1 MEALIDLPRAIQN
14 GFRERRNIEIRELE
28 DIVDRQR
35 AKVSELSS
43 LDTETRARIGPA
55 VATAYL
61 TTLVDPARGRS
72 VKNFALD
79 HEPLIVRTVL
89 LLGLFSFWGEHQKY
103 FYALPQESQTSILIV
118 VALAFFV
125 TRFVFSVLDRASRWL
140 AYLWRLCLVASAA
153 LLLRYRDGWMKS
165 VHESGLLVAGRRWPN
180 WKQLS
185 ISTAELD
192 RVFVVSL
199 SGVLA
204 MALLPLVSSVSDEIV
219 GFIRR
224 RVSTS
229 TASCARMI
237 QRLFEL
243 ALLAE
248 REGFESGDTESQRS
262 LAFGNYL
269 AGRGRLL
276 IVDSLESLARFSETQ
291 WKNSILTGDRV
302 ADYSVVRL
310 ADGVA
315 AAARSWKRE
324 AATGISG
331 LDHMRESFAVALV
344 DAVDGRWGAL
354 AIDTVR
360 ESRLTKALRSL
371 RRLVAIAI
379 VLAAGAL
386 TILHPFE
393 WTRVL
398 SGASMGPI
406 FMIVA
411 GGIAIVVDP
420 SVGDRI
426 SAAAKVTGGILK
438 N

>member
-1 MEALIDLPRAIQN
+1 M
-14 GFRERRNIEIRELE
+14 
-28 DIVDRQR
+28 
-35 AKVSELSS
+35 
-43 LDTETRARIGPA
+43 
-55 VATAYL
+55 
-61 TTLVDPARGRS
+61 
-72 VKNFALD
+72 
-79 HEPLIVRTVL
+79 
-89 LLGLFSFWGEHQKY
+89 
-103 FYALPQESQTSILIV
+103 
-118 VALAFFV
+118 
-125 TRFVFSVLDRASRWL
+125 
-140 AYLWRLCLVASAA
+140 
-153 LLLRYRDGWMKS
+153 
-165 VHESGLLVAGRRWPN
+165 
-180 WKQLS
+180 
-185 ISTAELD
+185 
-192 RVFVVSL
+192 
-199 SGVLA
+199 
-204 MALLPLVSSVSDEIV
+204 
-219 GFIRR
+219 
-224 RVSTS
+224 
-229 TASCARMI
+229 
-237 QRLFEL
+237 
-243 ALLAE
+243 
-248 REGFESGDTESQRS
+248 
-262 LAFGNYL
+262 
-269 AGRGRLL
+269 
-276 IVDSLESLARFSETQ
+276 
-291 WKNSILTGDRV
+291 
-302 ADYSVVRL
+302 RL